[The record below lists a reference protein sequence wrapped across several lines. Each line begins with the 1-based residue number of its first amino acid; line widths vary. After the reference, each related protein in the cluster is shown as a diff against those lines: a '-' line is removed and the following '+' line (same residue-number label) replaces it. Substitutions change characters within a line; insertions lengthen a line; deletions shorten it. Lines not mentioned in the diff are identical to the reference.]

1 MENARIADLQTVN
14 WQMKVGQLGA
24 VVEDLADVEQSIQ
37 LILMTPRGSAPLR
50 PEFGSDVYL
59 SIDAPPTVAGPAMV
73 AAAHEAVKAWEPRAA
88 IERVVPHFR
97 ENGIEL
103 EVQWRPAGDLAA
115 TLQNTRVRL

>member
-1 MENARIADLQTVN
+1 MRIADLQTVN
-14 WQMKVGQLGA
+14 WQMKVGELGG

-59 SIDAPPTVAGPAMV
+59 SIDAPVTVAGPAMV
-73 AAAHEAVKAWEPRAA
+73 TAAHEALKAWEPRAKV
-88 IERVVPHFR
+88 ERLIPHINA
-97 ENGIEL
+97 NGIEL

-115 TLQNTRVRL
+115 ALRNTRVRL